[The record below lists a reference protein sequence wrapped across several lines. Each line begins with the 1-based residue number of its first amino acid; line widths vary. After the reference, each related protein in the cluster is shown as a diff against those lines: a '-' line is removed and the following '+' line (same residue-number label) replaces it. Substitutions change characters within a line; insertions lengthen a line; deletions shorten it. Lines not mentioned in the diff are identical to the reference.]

1 MLRRSAGER
10 GAVPLPRL
18 RVGLV
23 AVGLAVL
30 AVAGSNFAASVEGW
44 ERSPD
49 AWAWLA
55 AAVTAGALAWSW
67 TAPMVVLA
75 VVAAGTS
82 GYQVGGYP
90 PGPVL
95 LCLVFAT
102 FQVARVR
109 PVRVSLPA
117 CGVAAAVVVAAL
129 LVNVADQNSLSLI
142 VGIAW
147 VNWLVAP
154 WSLGTLVQVR
164 TVAAA
169 RLRTELVERG
179 ALEERVRV
187 AGEVHDVAG
196 HGFSVIA
203 MQAGVAL
210 LVLDDDPA
218 QARESLQAIR
228 ATSTEAL
235 GDLRVTL
242 SMMQAAETPGL
253 DGLPRLAERVQSA
266 GLPVDLHVES
276 MKDLPEDLN
285 AAVYRVVQESL
296 TNVLRHAGRAR
307 AQVQVVR
314 ENGDLL
320 VEIDDDGTGSPKHSD
335 GRGLTGMRSRIE
347 ALGGTL
353 TAGPGDEGGFR
364 VRARIPVPEG
374 AEQ

>member
-1 MLRRSAGER
+1 MPG
-10 GAVPLPRL
+10 L
-18 RVGLV
+18 RVVLV

-30 AVAGSNFAASVEGW
+30 VGVGSNFAASVEGW

-49 AWAWLA
+49 AWASLV
-55 AAVTAGALAWSW
+55 AAVTAGALAWSR
-67 TAPMVVLA
+67 AGSVVMLA

-82 GYQVGGYP
+82 VYLVGGYP

-95 LCLVFAT
+95 LCLVVAT

-129 LVNVADQNSLSLI
+129 LVNVADQSSLSLI
-142 VGIAW
+142 VGLAC

-218 QARESLQAIR
+218 QARKSLQAIR
-228 ATSTEAL
+228 STSTDAL
-235 GDLRVTL
+235 SDLRVAL
-242 SMMQAAETPGL
+242 SLMQGAETPGL
-253 DGLPRLAERVQSA
+253 DGLPRLAERVRSA

-276 MKDLPEDLN
+276 MNDLPADLD

-307 AQVQVVR
+307 ARVQIFR

-320 VEIDDDGTGSPKHSD
+320 VEIADDGSGSPKQSD
-335 GRGLTGMRSRIE
+335 GRGLAGMRSRTE